1 MEEGIEAGLIK
12 GSIDKISITKTE
24 KILNQIKNC
33 VCKINGNK
41 IGTGFFCKIL
51 YKNKLIP
58 ILMTNYR
65 VLNDNNLLD
74 IGKEINVYINGK
86 LKIININKD
95 NKIYSSEEHDLVI
108 IKLKDNFLDNYLE
121 IDQNIFQ
128 ENSEKLY
135 EDKTIYLL
143 LYSNDGNLSMSF
155 GYGIEKDN
163 NIRHLC
169 NAESSSPGGPILS
182 LLTNKIIGIHKEYIN
197 RNGNNK
203 YNIGTFLKYP
213 LNDLNTFHN
222 KISEIKLDIEI
233 KKGNIKKEIY
243 FLDNTNSFSDSN
255 ETFS

>member
-12 GSIDKISITKTE
+12 GSIDKISINKTE

-58 ILMTNYR
+58 VLMTNYR

-143 LYSNDGNLSMSF
+143 YYSNDGNLSMSF

-163 NIRHLC
+163 KYNIRHLC

-222 KISEIKLDIEI
+222 KNSEIKLDIEI
-233 KKGNIKKEIY
+233 KKGNVKKEIY
-243 FLDNTNSFSDSN
+243 FLDNTKF
-255 ETFS
+255 FR